1 MNYNERMRELNKINT
16 QFKRSKDLDKK
27 LDELEARR
35 KNIEENLQNYLPE
48 TKSCDI
54 L

>member
-27 LDELEARR
+27 LDELDARR
-35 KNIEENLQNYLPE
+35 KKIEETFKKPID
-48 TKSCDI
+48 KS
-54 L
+54 

>member
-1 MNYNERMRELNKINT
+1 MNYNERMKELNKINT

-35 KNIEENLQNYLPE
+35 KNIEETFRKHIDN
-48 TKSCDI
+48 K
-54 L
+54 